1 MKYIIALLLLL
12 VPLVALRAAPPTLVN
27 GIAVIVNDNIVT
39 YKDVQNSIRDDLDA
53 LERRYAS
60 QPAVIEQKTRELQA
74 ARIEELVEYQLVLH
88 EFKTVGYNLPES
100 FIQNRINEDQKKYDN
115 RLVLIKTLQSQGMTY
130 ESYRQKIRE
139 RTILELMFRQ
149 KVPSDP
155 IISPAK
161 IGTYYTENAE
171 QFRLPDQVKLRM
183 IVLTTQANESLSTVK
198 MAKEIRTQVEGGA
211 DFAQMA
217 KVYSS
222 GSQASQ
228 GGDWG
233 WVDRKTLREDLAKIA
248 FTMKSGSH
256 SDPIE
261 TAQGIYLM
269 KVEEARPTHIRPL
282 SEVHEAIEQTLKTG
296 ETKRLRKQW
305 IDRLKSKA
313 FIRYF

>member
-12 VPLVALRAAPPTLVN
+12 APLVALRAAQPTLVN
-27 GIAVIVNDNIVT
+27 GIAVIVNDNIIT
-39 YKDVQNSIRDDLDA
+39 YKDVQNSIREDLDA

-60 QPAVIEQKTRELQA
+60 QPTVLDQKTKELQA

-88 EFKTVGYNLPES
+88 EFKTAGYNLPES
-100 FIQNRINEDQKKYDN
+100 FIENRISADQKKYDN
-115 RLVLIKTLQSQGMTY
+115 RLVLIKTLQSQGITY

-139 RTILELMFRQ
+139 RTILELMFQQ

-155 IISPAK
+155 VISPTR
-161 IGTYYTENAE
+161 IGNYYSENAE

-183 IVLTTQANESLSTVK
+183 IVLTSPANEKVATIK
-198 MAKEIRTQVEGGA
+198 MAKEIRTQIEGGA
-211 DFAQMA
+211 DFAEMA
-217 KVYSS
+217 RVYST

-233 WVDRKTLREDLAKIA
+233 WVDRKTLREDLANIA
-248 FTMKSGSH
+248 FTLKAGAQ

-261 TAQGIYLM
+261 TAQGVYLM
-269 KVEEARPTHIRPL
+269 KVDEVRSAHVRPL
-282 SEVHEAIEQTLKTG
+282 AEVREAIEQTLKTS

-313 FIRYF
+313 FVRYF